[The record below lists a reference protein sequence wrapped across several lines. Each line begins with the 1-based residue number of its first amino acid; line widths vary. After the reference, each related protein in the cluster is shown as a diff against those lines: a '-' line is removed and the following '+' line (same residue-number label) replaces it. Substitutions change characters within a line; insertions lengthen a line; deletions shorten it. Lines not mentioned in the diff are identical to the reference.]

1 MTNYHDNLTFLKLSY
16 FDDISSVFFEKDN
29 GLRSERNVVTISVVL
44 HDGNYGK
51 GKGKYNGSSIR
62 YSVVSKYS
70 LLKIFAF

>member
-1 MTNYHDNLTFLKLSY
+1 MTNYLDNLTFLKLSY
-16 FDDISSVFFEKDN
+16 FNDISSVFFEKDN